1 MIACSNNRETFCL
14 HLNKRFFFLLIIWLH
29 KLKVT
34 QGFFHKNF
42 REYWRIFSV
51 NLKNIHFFLSVLFT
65 PAALL
70 KLMALVLND
79 CNVLKLWFGIEL
91 VWNIIRRIFVPPSYS
106 KPYQFWIFSHLW
118 AELSVRYCCLCHQN
132 DCRGGRSWPQ
142 KPPLAW
148 KWAHCAASGQ
158 GLWPQ
163 SGLHTQ
169 WHGLFVRTDKA
180 NRSCRSHCGRA
191 LKGHEPAAL
200 PTSTFKMKAA
210 SINLVYVCRPEIK
223 KTPTQT
229 SLKVRQ

>member
-1 MIACSNNRETFCL
+1 MENFFC
-14 HLNKRFFFLLIIWLH
+14 KS
-29 KLKVT
+29 KK
-34 QGFFHKNF
+34 
-42 REYWRIFSV
+42 YS
-51 NLKNIHFFLSVLFT
+51 FFLSVLFT

-70 KLMALVLND
+70 KLMAPVLND

-106 KPYQFWIFSHLW
+106 KPHQFWIFSHLW

-148 KWAHCAASGQ
+148 KWAHCADRVCDLRAVCIHNDTGC
-158 GLWPQ
+158 L
-163 SGLHTQ
+163 SGLTKPIAH
-169 WHGLFVRTDKA
+169 VARTVA
-180 NRSCRSHCGRA
+180 A
-191 LKGHEPAAL
+191 LWAFKGHESAAL